1 MNTVTLITVI
11 SLVVAV
17 SNGIATILMY
27 LRYIQVVRGSF
38 AVLKATAEGEIEIT
52 DLLAD
57 SMKRVIR

>member
-1 MNTVTLITVI
+1 MNIMALITVI
-11 SLVVAV
+11 SMVLAV

-27 LRYIQVVRGSF
+27 LRYVQVVRGSF
-38 AVLKATAEGEIEIT
+38 AVLKATANGEIEVT

>member
-38 AVLKATAEGEIEIT
+38 AVLKATADGEIEIT
-52 DLLAD
+52 DLLSD

>member
-17 SNGIATILMY
+17 SNGIATIIMY
-27 LRYIQVVRGSF
+27 LRYVQVVRGSF
-38 AVLKATAEGEIEIT
+38 AVLKATADGEIEIT